1 MDWDRIERNW
11 QHFKGNARRH
21 WRKLTAAELDAI
33 AGSRAELAT
42 HIQEAYRLSSEQ
54 AEAQL
59 ASWQQ
64 AQKERR
70 GPRL

>member
-11 QHFKGNARRH
+11 QHFKGNALRH
-21 WRKLTAAELDAI
+21 WRKLSAAELDAI

-42 HIQEAYRLSSEQ
+42 RIQAAYRISSEQ
-54 AEAQL
+54 VERQL

-70 GPRL
+70 F